1 MFQKCGAKSAKDTI
15 FSRILPLSS
24 GYMPAIRFR
33 TYQVHIRNNTVALM
47 YLRPHH
53 SVQGLPSS
61 LRTRKCQEGQAAQLF
76 LEHLLLPPH
85 PVYGRPHLQHYD
97 QVLIKEQTAY
107 EESNIEET
115 FSWATIFS
123 LITLSRVGRGD
134 CTETRALAAHRCGP
148 GSIPKHSVTY
158 GLNLLF
164 VLVLVPTVFF
174 RSFGFPPQHKPTF
187 QIQIS
192 VGSIE

>member
-1 MFQKCGAKSAKDTI
+1 MFQKCGAKSAKYTI

-47 YLRPHH
+47 YLRPRH

-61 LRTRKCQEGQAAQLF
+61 LWTRKCQEGQAAQL
-76 LEHLLLPPH
+76 LPEHLLLPPH

-107 EESNIEET
+107 DESNIGET

-134 CTETRALAAHRCGP
+134 CTEMRALAAHRCGP
-148 GSIPKHSVTY
+148 GSIPKHGVTC

-164 VLVLVPTVFF
+164 VLVLAPTVFLQVF
-174 RSFGFPPQHKPTF
+174 RFPPST
-187 QIQIS
+187 
-192 VGSIE
+192 

>member
-1 MFQKCGAKSAKDTI
+1 M
-15 FSRILPLSS
+15 PLSS

-47 YLRPHH
+47 YLRPRH

-61 LRTRKCQEGQAAQLF
+61 LWTRKCQEGQAAQLF
-76 LEHLLLPPH
+76 PEHLLLPPH
-85 PVYGRPHLQHYD
+85 PVYGRSHLQHYD

-107 EESNIEET
+107 EESNIGET

-134 CTETRALAAHRCGP
+134 CTEMRALAAHRCGP
-148 GSIPKHSVTY
+148 GSIPKHGVTC

-164 VLVLVPTVFF
+164 ILILAPTVFLQVF
-174 RSFGFPPQHKPTF
+174 RFPPST
-187 QIQIS
+187 
-192 VGSIE
+192 